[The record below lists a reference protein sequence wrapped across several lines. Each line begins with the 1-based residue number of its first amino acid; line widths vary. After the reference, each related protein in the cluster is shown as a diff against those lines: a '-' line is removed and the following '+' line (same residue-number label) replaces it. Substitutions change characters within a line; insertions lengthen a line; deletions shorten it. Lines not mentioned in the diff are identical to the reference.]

1 MIDRVF
7 LDEQGADL
15 LNLYRWTPEQA
26 LFVKTETL
34 PDLVLVGT
42 FEDVPGTG
50 MKIFIGERRP
60 RAGQMIITLATH
72 GKNHDEAFALQREIA
87 NLAPLF
93 RGYSRTP
100 GGTLSIAGVSK
111 VARSFA
117 GSAQHGGAVELT
129 VEHKSPYFWQE
140 SKSRS
145 VAVGSAAIVNIGGQ
159 ARADLKVS
167 ITAGGSAVINPSI
180 LSDAGLTTWHGTI
193 PAGQILTLD
202 GEDVTLNGVDAALYV
217 TGPLPY
223 LEPGLSSLTIIAAGA
238 SAVIAW
244 KEGEL

>member
-7 LDEQGADL
+7 LDAQGADL

-34 PDLVLVGT
+34 PDLVPVGT

-60 RAGQMIITLATH
+60 KAGQFAVTLAAH
-72 GKNHDEAFALQREIA
+72 GKNPDEAWALQREIA
-87 NLAPLF
+87 NLAPLI

-111 VARSFA
+111 VTRSFTGA
-117 GSAQHGGAVELT
+117 AMHKAAVELT
-129 VEHKSPYFWQE
+129 CETASPYFWQE
-140 SKSRS
+140 SKSRAVATGS
-145 VAVGSAAIVNIGGQ
+145 VVAVSIGGQ

-193 PAGQILTLD
+193 PAGGALVLD

-217 TGPLPY
+217 TGPQPY
-223 LEPGLSSLTIIAAGA
+223 LEPGTPTLTIAAAGA